1 MGILLIIGII
11 CAAVY
16 FICKRSEGHS
26 TPPHLNEGV
35 KAEIC
40 EALDQIFLFRNEN
53 EFWAKESSLL
63 ILQPINQDEKLYA
76 QDSKYIKIQLLL
88 LSPPDD
94 WFFQYIKPKYLNGF
108 NHIFDG
114 TLHYIVKRT
123 HVPYFEMDYDPAMSQ
138 LCEYLKA
145 KYSEYEWEYDRGS
158 ITVDLKN
165 RCS

>member
-11 CAAVY
+11 CATIY
-16 FICKRSEGHS
+16 FICKRSEGRS
-26 TPPHLNEGV
+26 TPPPLNEGV
-35 KAEIC
+35 KAEVC
-40 EALDQIFLFRNEN
+40 EALNQIFLFRNDN

-145 KYSEYEWEYDRGS
+145 KYSAYEWEYDRGS
-158 ITVDLKN
+158 ITVNLKN
-165 RCS
+165 KYC